1 MKCYDIKSEENLLP
15 DITDTEIFKD
25 YENNQSD
32 YMRCIYSL
40 FYEKIE
46 QCIGFVFLINKLNL
60 SKLFDSFDKE
70 DKHGEVV

>member
-1 MKCYDIKSEENLLP
+1 
-15 DITDTEIFKD
+15 
-25 YENNQSD
+25 
-32 YMRCIYSL
+32 MRCIYPL

>member
-1 MKCYDIKSEENLLP
+1 MKICN
-15 DITDTEIFKD
+15 
-25 YENNQSD
+25 

-46 QCIGFVFLINKLNL
+46 QYIGFVFLINKLNL
-60 SKLFDSFDKE
+60 SKLFNSFDKE

>member
-1 MKCYDIKSEENLLP
+1 M
-15 DITDTEIFKD
+15 EICK
-25 YENNQSD
+25 

-46 QCIGFVFLINKLNL
+46 QYIGSVFLINKLNL
-60 SKLFDSFDKE
+60 SKLFNSFDKE